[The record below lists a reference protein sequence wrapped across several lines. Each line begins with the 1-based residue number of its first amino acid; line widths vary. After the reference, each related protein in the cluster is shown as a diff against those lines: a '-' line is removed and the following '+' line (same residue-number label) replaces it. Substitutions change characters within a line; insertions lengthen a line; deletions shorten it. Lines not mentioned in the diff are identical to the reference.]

1 MAQRELHGQI
11 SICSCLQVVSQ
22 NLAATLIMADAVERS
37 VRTWMVTQQEQEI
50 DYISKE
56 IQSASTSLLTVV
68 KHLGEYL
75 TSEESETRV
84 NGIKLLVEVIAK
96 LPDSSFNRQSCRT
109 MVSFLNTK
117 LDSGEEAIPALKG
130 LLRLSSIPIFTPTDC
145 KEIIKALSAFN
156 MRGYVQSVRHNVF
169 LLLDSF
175 LTRHRQVLKD
185 MGSEFLK
192 CYLALAEGEKDPRN
206 LQIAFALDRI
216 LLLEFD
222 ITDLVEQFYDIT
234 FCYFPITFK
243 APANDPY
250 GVSGTDLVQALKECL
265 SASPLLGPPG
275 MPLFIEKLNV
285 GSPATKRDTME
296 TIEACLP
303 VYGPAV
309 CQSFA
314 DKLWDGLKIEI
325 LQPVDDEV
333 QKRALAVM
341 VALVRTSHPT
351 DGPVDGIALRILR
364 SSLEILKEP
373 EKARSQNA
381 VKVLASLVSCSDH
394 IAAWI
399 WEPLITQLLE
409 SYDKATEQSTRVV
422 VLETFAS
429 MLEAQLA
436 ASSSPD
442 AKIPLPLL
450 AQKDAVLSRFVS
462 SLSSPA
468 TSEPSLDSIQK
479 LIRLRILSQDEFR
492 YVAHSLTNSLLDMCV
507 SDDDLSFEIVSVLQH
522 LAVVSSEIVEGV
534 TLPALFAL
542 LPDDAASLS
551 DETARGRCIHSLSV
565 LETLCVAPALFSRLS
580 VHLLTKLEMLVNGQE
595 HMGSEAA
602 NATIAYGH
610 ALLRTIYTALSKKS
624 EAQDPDVPRYIER
637 FVPQLYAL
645 FVQPPP
651 RGPEHRINLLET
663 VLIKDA
669 SDIISVVVAS
679 LGIERQKAWL
689 QALFAAFFEGEW
701 TRLGLA
707 TGSVQAKRL
716 FHSLEASEP
725 GDLSPLFAA
734 GLIGLRPETPI
745 PVPDINELL
754 RRITSVALSTENEGG
769 RRALLTVAAS
779 ILNKHGNEC
788 SAFINEDLETL
799 WEERISRASPPEPRR
814 AALEVWTMMVQ
825 ALVVRNHPRG
835 VALSMKLFTLFDDAD
850 MAENAARSL
859 GRIPGLEGTVLVKK
873 YHATIRLL
881 YAQKL
886 FSAITPEIS
895 KAMGLEP
902 HAATKSLPY
911 LIALSILIP
920 SLPKGTYGQ
929 TIETLFPLLLR
940 GLELPELELRT
951 NIVEAFVTL
960 VTRPDDINGMSVVTA
975 HLGTLVGAMLNNA
988 RLNVERGPGLKLK
1001 VSALQFLEGLVGV
1014 VKQEDLQP
1022 FKARVLRELQAVL
1035 DDRSKV
1041 VRREAVVARSKWYKC
1056 NV

>member
-1 MAQRELHGQI
+1 M
-11 SICSCLQVVSQ
+11 
-22 NLAATLIMADAVERS
+22 
-37 VRTWMVTQQEQEI
+37 
-50 DYISKE
+50 
-56 IQSASTSLLTVV
+56 
-68 KHLGEYL
+68 
-75 TSEESETRV
+75 
-84 NGIKLLVEVIAK
+84 
-96 LPDSSFNRQSCRT
+96 SSFYWT
-109 MVSFLNTK
+109 
-117 LDSGEEAIPALKG
+117 
-130 LLRLSSIPIFTPTDC
+130 
-145 KEIIKALSAFN
+145 
-156 MRGYVQSVRHNVF
+156 VF
-169 LLLDSF
+169 LLDI
-175 LTRHRQVLKD
+175 VKD

-381 VKVLASLVSCSDH
+381 VKVLASLVSCSGKSQLASDTSLLTFSDH
-394 IAAWI
+394 VAAWI

-595 HMGSEAA
+595 HTGSEAA

-689 QALFAAFFEGEW
+689 QALFAAFF
-701 TRLGLA
+701 
-707 TGSVQAKRL
+707 
-716 FHSLEASEP
+716 ASEP

-929 TIETLFPLLLR
+929 TIETVTKLDRWKFP
-940 GLELPELELRT
+940 
-951 NIVEAFVTL
+951 TL
-960 VTRPDDINGMSVVTA
+960 TTR
-975 HLGTLVGAMLNNA
+975 
-988 RLNVERGPGLKLK
+988 
-1001 VSALQFLEGLVGV
+1001 
-1014 VKQEDLQP
+1014 
-1022 FKARVLRELQAVL
+1022 
-1035 DDRSKV
+1035 
-1041 VRREAVVARSKWYKC
+1041 
-1056 NV
+1056 